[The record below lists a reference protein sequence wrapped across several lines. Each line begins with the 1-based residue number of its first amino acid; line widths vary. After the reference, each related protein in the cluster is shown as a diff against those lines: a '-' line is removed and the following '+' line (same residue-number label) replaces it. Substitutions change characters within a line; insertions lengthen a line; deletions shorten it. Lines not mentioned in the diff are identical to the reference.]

1 MSQVRRRQFLL
12 AVGSLLTVP
21 LARAQSQA
29 RLPVIGMLSPGAT
42 PTPEQWASTPS
53 ARRLKELGWIEGKNV
68 IVEQARGEERE
79 DLLPALAEELVRKRV
94 DVILAHS
101 PEAAVAA
108 ARATKTIPI
117 VLWGVTSPIELGLI
131 KSFAKPASNVTG
143 VAWNAGGE
151 GQVAKPLE
159 FLKEIAPHVAR
170 LASIFSPSAAYTV
183 AGAQHDYSA
192 WVAAIKK
199 YGFDLRIH
207 EVRRNEDLEAAFA
220 EILDSRA
227 QGIVVAAMPF
237 TGRNHQRIVEFANR
251 NRLPSAFDAKFFV
264 KAGGLVSYGPDVP
277 ETQRRAID
285 YVDRIL
291 RGTRPSDL
299 PVEMPSKFE
308 LVVNLRTAR
317 ALRLI
322 VPQSLLLRAD
332 EVIE

>member
-1 MSQVRRRQFLL
+1 MSQVRRRQVLL
-12 AVGSLLTVP
+12 AAGSLLTVP

-29 RLPVIGMLSPGAT
+29 RLPVIGMLSPAAT
-42 PTPEQWASTPS
+42 PTPEQWART
-53 ARRLKELGWIEGKNV
+53 AYAMRLEELGWIEGKNV
-68 IVEQARGEERE
+68 TVEQAHSGERE

-94 DVILAHS
+94 DVILAIS

-108 ARATKTIPI
+108 ARATKTLPI
-117 VLWGVTSPIELGLI
+117 VFSLVTSPIELGLI

-151 GQVAKPLE
+151 VQVAKPLE

-207 EVRRNEDLEAAFA
+207 EVRRNEDLEATFA

-227 QGIVVAAMPF
+227 QGDRGCGNAVHRSQPSTNRRICQPQSPSKRFRREVFREGRWTCLLRSRWSRNTTQCNRLCRSDSARYTAKRSTSRNAEQIRIGSKSENSACAEAYRASVAAP
-237 TGRNHQRIVEFANR
+237 
-251 NRLPSAFDAKFFV
+251 
-264 KAGGLVSYGPDVP
+264 
-277 ETQRRAID
+277 
-285 YVDRIL
+285 
-291 RGTRPSDL
+291 
-299 PVEMPSKFE
+299 
-308 LVVNLRTAR
+308 AR
-317 ALRLI
+317 
-322 VPQSLLLRAD
+322 
-332 EVIE
+332 